1 MNNKKKILLI
11 TANAVLLIL
20 IAVCFL
26 QMHSY
31 SRVLLG
37 QQAAEYWAG
46 DSEEPFAQVSCFF
59 PETKLAATD
68 SIFAF
73 RKTIG
78 AKLADTGI
86 KAKEEGEYW
95 TDCYSAEDSLTVAGD
110 RNSSEATVIGVGGD
124 FFLFHPYELVSGSYL
139 SEDDVMKDRVILD
152 YELAWKLFGGTSLEG
167 MSVTINGTP
176 YYVAGVV
183 RRETDKFSTKAFSD
197 EPVMFMS
204 YSTLASLKE
213 GTGISCYEL
222 AMPDP
227 ISNYTENFV
236 QESFKTA
243 GGVAVENSARY
254 EFSSIFKM
262 LKDFGSRSIYN
273 SGVVYPYWENAARIS
288 EVYVARLYVFVLLLA
303 LFPLI
308 CLIVI
313 AVRLIKRLVAKLKHL
328 KDDAS
333 EAWDDRYARE
343 AAWKERRANKR
354 INKNLSRHESNKK
367 RNVKTPARTP
377 AEPEDPIET
386 EITPDIES
394 IVREILDGMKGPE
407 TKV

>member
-1 MNNKKKILLI
+1 MKSKKKILLVA
-11 TANAVLLIL
+11 ANAVLLVL
-20 IAVCFL
+20 IAVCL
-26 QMHSY
+26 LKVNSY
-31 SRVLLG
+31 SRVLLS

-46 DSEEPFAQVSCFF
+46 DSAEPFAQVSCFF
-59 PETKLAATD
+59 PEAKLATTD
-68 SIFAF
+68 SIFTF
-73 RKTIG
+73 RKTIDG
-78 AKLADTGI
+78 KLTDAGI
-86 KAKEEGEYW
+86 EPKEEGEYW

-124 FFLFHPYELVSGSYL
+124 FFLFHPYELISGSYL

-183 RRETDKFSTKAFSD
+183 RRETDKFSTKAFSG

-204 YSTLASLKE
+204 YSTLSSLKE

-227 ISNYTENFV
+227 ISNYAENFV
-236 QESFKTA
+236 KESFKTA
-243 GGVAVENSARY
+243 EGVEVENSTRY
-254 EFSSIFKM
+254 NFSSIFKM
-262 LKDFGSRSIYN
+262 FTDFGSRSISN

-288 EVYVARLYVFVLLLA
+288 EVYVARLYVFVFLLG
-303 LFPLI
+303 LFPLA
-308 CLIVI
+308 CVALL
-313 AVRLIKRLVAKLKHL
+313 AARLIKRLIAKLKHL

-343 AAWKERRANKR
+343 AAWKERRASKR

-367 RNVKTPARTP
+367 RKGKVPARAT
-377 AEPEDPIET
+377 AEPEDPIEK
-386 EITPDIES
+386 EITRDIES
-394 IVREILDGMKGPE
+394 IVREILDGTKSSE
-407 TKV
+407 T